1 MRSGGCATGDEAM
14 RAEFFPGLAKAD
26 LFARGYVSRGRSG
39 HSRGSWWHYS
49 LVNEPHPG
57 TYFDFPVA
65 RAALR

>member
-1 MRSGGCATGDEAM
+1 
-14 RAEFFPGLAKAD
+14 
-26 LFARGYVSRGRSG
+26 VSRGRSG
-39 HSRGSWWHYS
+39 HTLDSRITGQARQNRLLLRQLMTDAGFRDYANEWWHYS